1 MKKMTQ
7 KKRRPKKKKKK
18 KEIQMNLLI
27 KQKQTHGLQKQT
39 QSYQREKVWGYN
51 LGIWN

>member
-7 KKRRPKKKKKK
+7 KIEGQKKK

-39 QSYQREKVWGYN
+39 YQREKVWGYN